1 MDSQG
6 MNSDIQQKIAEGLRV
21 GDHSARLQLYQAYAN
36 HIRRRVALLL
46 GGDTLEV
53 ADIVQET
60 FLAANRMSGQ
70 YNIQRES
77 LWSWLWGIARR
88 QMMVHDHK
96 SRENINPS
104 SYIQKELPQRKSG
117 TKAMMSV

>member
-6 MNSDIQQKIAEGLRV
+6 MNSTTQQKIAEGLRV
-21 GDHSARLQLYQAYAN
+21 GDHGARLQLYQAYAN
-36 HIRRRVALLL
+36 HIRRRVSLLI

-60 FLAANRMSGQ
+60 FLAANRMSVQ

-77 LWSWLWGIARR
+77 LWAWLWGIARR
-88 QMMVHDHK
+88 QMVMHDRK
-96 SRENINPS
+96 SHEIIGSS
-104 SYIQKELPQRKSG
+104 SYIQKELPHMQPSS
-117 TKAMMSV
+117 KAMMPG

>member
-96 SRENINPS
+96 SRGNINPP
-104 SYIQKELPQRKSG
+104 SYIQKELPQRKSD